1 MNTFYITKKE
11 LKNYFFSSIAYV
23 FFAFFL
29 FIVGLFFFLSIIR
42 YSQMSMY
49 AQQSPQMMQHFDP
62 VEVILSPL
70 FGLMGFLF
78 IFLIPV
84 ITMRLFAEERKLGT
98 IELLFTYPVTE
109 LQMFLGKFLAAAV
122 VLLIIFGI
130 SFTYIIIYRN
140 YFAPIS
146 WGLVGSGYLGLFL
159 LALSFLS
166 FGIWISSFTSDQI
179 TSALATIGGVL
190 IFWIIGSVKSV
201 VPENFFYIGD
211 FINQISMYEHFQN
224 LSKGIIDTNDILYFL
239 CFIIFFSFMSIQM
252 LEVRKWKG

>member
-1 MNTFYITKKE
+1 MNAIYIMKKE

-29 FIVGLFFFLSIIR
+29 FIVGLFFFLSVIR
-42 YSQMSMY
+42 YGEMSMY
-49 AQQSPQMMQHFDP
+49 AQQNAQMMQRFDP
-62 VEVILSPL
+62 VEMILSPL

-84 ITMRLFAEERKLGT
+84 ITMRLFSEEKKLGT

-109 LQMFLGKFLAAAV
+109 LQLFMGKFLAAAV

-130 SFTYIIIYRN
+130 SMTYIVIYKN
-140 YFAPIS
+140 YFDPIT
-146 WGLVGSGYLGLFL
+146 WGVVGSGYMGLFL

-166 FGIWISSFTSDQI
+166 FGIWVSSLTSDQV
-179 TSALATIGGVL
+179 TSALATIGGML
-190 IFWIIGSVKSV
+190 IFWVIGSAKSV
-201 VPENFFYIGD
+201 VPEYLTD
-211 FINQISMYEHFQN
+211 FVGQISMYEHFQN
-224 LSKGIIDTNDILYFL
+224 FSKGIIDTNDIVYFL
-239 CFIIFFSFMSIQM
+239 CFTFFFSFMAIQM